1 MTRISFWRRFS
12 KNPLAICGG
21 VLVLCV
27 GLLALFAGFIAPYGA
42 DDYGK
47 PYTNQMP
54 PTVIH
59 VVHPETGKL
68 AWPFVYGYQRSFD
81 KNTFTIEYHENKS
94 EIYALQF
101 FISGSEYRL
110 FGVIPMN
117 IHLFGVRAPGKL
129 FIFGCDRYG
138 RDIFSR
144 IVWGAQIS
152 LLLALTAT
160 CVSLILGCIIG
171 GIAGYVG
178 GWLDNLIMRFIEV
191 IYAIPTLFLLLALRA
206 LLPMDLDPL
215 YVMYAMVLILGLL
228 GWGGLAR
235 VVRGSVLSLK
245 TKDHVLAA
253 KVLGFSR
260 RRILFLHILPELYG
274 FILVTVTLAIPA
286 NLLITSFL
294 SFLGLGVN
302 DPYVDWGLLLNNAQ
316 TAGAIGIMQMPWIL
330 IPGLFLIITVVAFN
344 LLGDGIRDLL
354 DPRQE

>member
-1 MTRISFWRRFS
+1 MF
-12 KNPLAICGG
+12 
-21 VLVLCV
+21 V
-27 GLLALFAGFIAPYGA
+27 GLLALFAGFIAPYGP
-42 DDYGK
+42 DDYDK
-47 PYTNQMP
+47 PYTNQMQ
-54 PTVIH
+54 PTT
-59 VVHPETGKL
+59 VHFIDPETGDL
-68 AWPFVYGYQRSFD
+68 SWPFVYGYTRSFD
-81 KNTFTIEYHENKS
+81 RNTFAIEYHPNKK
-94 EIYALQF
+94 ETYPIEF
-101 FISGSEYRL
+101 FVKGSEYHL
-110 FGVIPMN
+110 FGFIPMDR
-117 IHLFGVRAPGKL
+117 HLFGVKSPGKV

-152 LLLALTAT
+152 LTLALMAT
-160 CVSLILGCIIG
+160 LVSLLLGCVIG

-178 GWLDNLIMRFIEV
+178 GWLDNLVMRFIEV
-191 IYAIPTLFLLLALRA
+191 IYAIPTLFLLLALRS

-215 YVMYAMVLILGLL
+215 HVMYAMVLILGLL

-245 TKDHVLAA
+245 TKDHVQAA

-316 TAGAIGIMQMPWIL
+316 TAGATGIAQMPWIL
-330 IPGLFLIITVVAFN
+330 IPGIFLIVTVVAFN
-344 LLGDGIRDLL
+344 LLGDGVRDVL
-354 DPRQE
+354 DPKQE